1 MAYIIQYD
9 YANLLLHFWYILF
22 FVVMLDIVDA
32 RSSRS
37 FQYNIAFV
45 IPLVIGLTLIVCLIG
60 ILLVICYR
68 RKRRNKKEKNSSTCT
83 SSNHKQLEVNGKTDS
98 NIKLKVNELQSSK
111 IHINSSTVTTTS
123 PSLYPKTTTI
133 TRSISPRCPTQP
145 PLPIIKNKKSFEVN

>member
-1 MAYIIQYD
+1 MMQII
-9 YANLLLHFWYILF
+9 
-22 FVVMLDIVDA
+22 DA

-98 NIKLKVNELQSSK
+98 NIKLKVNELQSSSK
-111 IHINSSTVTTTS
+111 LYSSYPIISEIHINSSTVTTTS

>member
-1 MAYIIQYD
+1 MMQII
-9 YANLLLHFWYILF
+9 
-22 FVVMLDIVDA
+22 DA